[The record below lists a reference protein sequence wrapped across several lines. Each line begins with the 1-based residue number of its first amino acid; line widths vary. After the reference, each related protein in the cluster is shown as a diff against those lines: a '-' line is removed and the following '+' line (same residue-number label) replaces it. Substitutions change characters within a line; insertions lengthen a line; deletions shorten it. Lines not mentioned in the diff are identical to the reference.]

1 MKGSILIQFT
11 SPDYNHG
18 IVNYLISELFKGESM
33 RILIMGP
40 PGSGKGTRAHI
51 LSELYNIPVIT
62 TGDILREAIREE
74 TEYGIV
80 AKKYVEKGDL
90 VPDKIVNGLMKERL
104 NKPDVKNGFILD
116 GYPRSKS
123 QADAL
128 TEILDDLDMDLTKVL
143 HVKLSD
149 EVIILRLSKRRSC
162 PKCGAVYH
170 LDSAPPK
177 QDEICDVCGTKLIQ
191 REDDKPEV
199 IKHRLN
205 VYRETTKPLLERY
218 RKRGL
223 VIETSGEIPINELED
238 HLKRLFD

>member
-1 MKGSILIQFT
+1 M
-11 SPDYNHG
+11 
-18 IVNYLISELFKGESM
+18 FKVDLM

-51 LSELYNIPVIT
+51 LSDLYDIPVIT

-74 TEYGIV
+74 TEYGVV
-80 AKKYVEKGDL
+80 AKKYVERGDL
-90 VPDKIVNGLMKERL
+90 VPDEIVNGIMKERL
-104 NKPDVKNGFILD
+104 SKPDVNDGFILD

-128 TEILDDLDMDLTKVL
+128 DEILENLDTDLSKVL

-149 EVIILRLSKRRSC
+149 NVIIQRLSKRRSC

-177 QDEICDVCGTKLIQ
+177 EDEICDVCGTKLIQ

-199 IKHRLN
+199 IKHRLK
-205 VYRETTKPLLERY
+205 VYRETTKPLMERY
-218 RKRGL
+218 QKRGL
-223 VIETSGEIPINELED
+223 VIETSGEVPINELED